1 MPSPTSMVK
10 DVSAGTSTSIYTTPG
25 AARGPSTTPVPGSLT
40 LPEITRT
47 LAPESVTAAGMDVPF
62 RFL

>member
-1 MPSPTSMVK
+1 MVK
-10 DVSAGTSTSIYTTPG
+10 DVSTGTSTSIYTTPS
-25 AARGPSTTPVPGSLT
+25 AAKGPSTTPVPGYRA

-47 LAPESVTAAGMDVPF
+47 LAPESVTAAGMDAPF